1 MAEKRNT
8 DAWPDKLSSPAR
20 RALAN
25 AGFTR
30 LEELT
35 RVREQDLAK
44 LHGMG
49 PKALAQ
55 LKAALTE
62 RGLGFKRDPSKSGE
76 PA

>member
-1 MAEKRNT
+1 MAKTTEVT
-8 DAWPDKLSSPAR
+8 EGWPKIGSPAR

-49 PKALAQ
+49 PKALTL
-55 LKAALTE
+55 LKEALTE
-62 RGLGFKRDPSKSGE
+62 RGLAFKRDPAKTGGS
-76 PA
+76 A